1 MSIQPS
7 IFTRYAIRSL
17 SANRTRTVVT
27 AVGVM
32 LACALLTF
40 VLVLVGSIRASLIA
54 SEEASEGSWQVSFSE
69 IDEEQ
74 LARVEDELGDPLA
87 LRRDL
92 GAALTGD
99 TEVPLLNVVTT
110 LTGEKDL
117 VVEPPLADGR
127 WPEAP
132 GEIAVPAYWAETWPV
147 GSTVELSLGR
157 RQQTSGDISA
167 YEYPPSYELD
177 EKGVAQLAEELVD
190 VGEPRALTVVGIV
203 DGDADVAY
211 VCPDEPGFGPEPLT
225 FAWAAPD
232 LGVDELDQ
240 VTEGI
245 CERGGYS
252 SYHNALL
259 EYLSLGSS
267 RGFDMSVGFI
277 GACASALACLVTVTL
292 ISGSFRVS
300 VAERV
305 RQFGLLSSAGASRRQ
320 LVRVVLAEAALLC
333 AVGVPAGLALGVVL
347 DAVALSL
354 AADGTTFVTRGLPIA
369 LSVEPTALLVAAGVS
384 VAAVL
389 VGALA
394 PALRASRLPAVE
406 AIRDCGNVGVR
417 RRRKGPPR
425 VLQARSMRRS
435 CPSAGPFRLRRT
447 TGGHDLPVLLARRFR
462 RAGGA
467 RGRATVAALALSVA
481 LLVGGGVL
489 SVYQGETIFEGTN
502 ADVSASVSTEG
513 AAAALGAKSE
523 LAYLPA
529 LLERLRAQDGI
540 DEVGF
545 VSQTQV
551 SLDLDDS
558 AVASWADEEIWRP
571 DGNVFGTVFYVDDA
585 TWARLCDEVGAAADP
600 GGCIV
605 VNEVTDADRAGE
617 RPFSE
622 ALLDTRLSVVG
633 AGVSWKV
640 VGLLDGTPA
649 WFWLTRGELESVL
662 PTVLAPASTV
672 VDVDQ
677 ELVGY
682 GMVTLYATAED
693 SARAAEDV
701 ERLLEEDPA
710 LAALDG
716 AVDERAEARQTQVY
730 HAALEVLLSG
740 VGIVAAAVGLAS
752 AFNTSAASVLLRS
765 HDFAVLRS
773 MGMGERAL
781 RRMLAYECV
790 RTAAWGLALG
800 LATALAFDLWVY
812 ARGGISVRGLGF
824 VVPWAHVAGAVALV
838 TLVLLASCTY
848 ALRRLQSVPLLDALR
863 SD

>member
-1 MSIQPS
+1 MSMQLS
-7 IFTRYAIRSL
+7 VFTRYAIRSL
-17 SANRTRTVVT
+17 AANRTRTVVT
-27 AVGVM
+27 AAGVA

-40 VLVLVGSIRASLIA
+40 VLVLVGSLRAGLVA
-54 SEEASEGSWQVSFSE
+54 SEVALEGAWQVSFSQIGE
-69 IDEEQ
+69 DQ

-87 LRRDL
+87 VRRDL

-99 TEVPLLNVVTT
+99 AEVPLLNVVTT

-117 VVEPPLADGR
+117 VVEPPLSNGR

-132 GEIAVPAYWAETWPV
+132 GEIAVPAYWAKTWPV

-157 RQQTSGDISA
+157 RQRTSGDISA

-211 VCPDEPGFGPEPLT
+211 VCPDEPDLGPEPLL
-225 FAWAAPD
+225 FAWAAPG

-245 CERGGYS
+245 CEQGGYS

-259 EYLSLGSS
+259 EYLGLGSS
-267 RGFDMSVGFI
+267 RGFDMNVGFV

-292 ISGSFRVS
+292 ISGAFRVS

-320 LVRVVLAEAALLC
+320 LVRVVLAEAALLS
-333 AVGVPAGLALGVVL
+333 AIGVPAGLALGVAL
-347 DAVALSL
+347 DAAALTL
-354 AADGTTFVTRGLPIA
+354 AADGTAWVTGGLPIA
-369 LSVEPTALLVAAGVS
+369 LNVEPTALLVAAGVS

-406 AIRDCGNVGVR
+406 AIRDGGNVGVR

-425 VLQARSMRRS
+425 VLQARPLRRS
-435 CPSAGPFRLRRT
+435 CLSAGPFRLRRT

-462 RAGGA
+462 RAGRA

-481 LLVGGGVL
+481 LLVGGGAMAA
-489 SVYQGETIFEGTN
+489 YQGETIFEGTP

-523 LAYLPA
+523 LVYLPA

-540 DEVGF
+540 DEAGF
-545 VSQTQV
+545 VSKTQV

-571 DGNVFGTVFYVDDA
+571 DGNVFGTVLYVDDA
-585 TWARLCDEVGAAADP
+585 TWARLCEEVGAATDP
-600 GGCIV
+600 DGCIV

-622 ALLDTRLSVVG
+622 ALLGTRLSVVG
-633 AGVSWKV
+633 AGVSWEV
-640 VGLLDGTPA
+640 VGLLDGAPA

-672 VDVDQ
+672 MDIDQ
-677 ELVGY
+677 GLVGY

-716 AVDERAEARQTQVY
+716 AVDERAEAHQTQVFY
-730 HAALEVLLSG
+730 AALEVLLSG

-752 AFNTSAASVLLRS
+752 AFNASAASVLLRS
-765 HDFAVLRS
+765 HDFAALRS
-773 MGMGERAL
+773 VGMGERAL
-781 RRMLAYECV
+781 RRMLEYECA
-790 RTAAWGLALG
+790 RTAAWGLTLG
-800 LATALAFDLWVY
+800 LVAALAFDLWVY
-812 ARGGISVRGLGF
+812 ARGGISVRSLGF
-824 VVPWAHVAGAVALV
+824 VVPWAHVAGAVVLV
-838 TLVLLASCTY
+838 ALVLLASCAY
-848 ALRRLQSVPLLDALR
+848 ALRRLRAVPLLDALR
-863 SD
+863 AD

>member
-1 MSIQPS
+1 MSMQLS
-7 IFTRYAIRSL
+7 VFTRYAIRSL
-17 SANRTRTVVT
+17 AASRTRTVVT
-27 AVGVM
+27 AAGVA
-32 LACALLTF
+32 LACALLAF
-40 VLVLVGSIRASLIA
+40 VLVLAGSIRASLVA
-54 SEEASEGSWQVSFSE
+54 SEAASEGAWQVSLSQ
-69 IDEEQ
+69 IDEGQ
-74 LARVEDELGDPLA
+74 LARVEDELSDPLA
-87 LRRDL
+87 VRRDL
-92 GAALTGD
+92 GAALTGEP
-99 TEVPLLNVVTT
+99 EVPLLNVVTT

-127 WPEAP
+127 WPETP

-157 RQQTSGDISA
+157 RQRTSSDISA

-211 VCPDEPGFGPEPLT
+211 VCPDEPDLGPEPLI
-225 FAWAAPD
+225 FAWAAPG

-245 CERGGYS
+245 CEQGGYS

-259 EYLSLGSS
+259 EYLGLGSS
-267 RGFDMSVGFI
+267 RGFDMNVGFV

-292 ISGSFRVS
+292 ISGAFRVS

-333 AVGVPAGLALGVVL
+333 AVGVPAGLVLGVAL

-354 AADGTTFVTRGLPIA
+354 AAEGTTWVTGGLPIA
-369 LSVEPTALLVAAGVS
+369 LNVEPTALLVAACVS

-406 AIRDCGNVGVR
+406 AMRGGNVGVR

-425 VLQARSMRRS
+425 VLQARPLRRS
-435 CPSAGPFRLRRT
+435 CSSAGPFRLRRT
-447 TGGHDLPVLLARRFR
+447 TGGHDLPVLLARRFH
-462 RAGGA
+462 RAGRA
-467 RGRATVAALALSVA
+467 RGRATMAALALSVT
-481 LLVGGGVL
+481 LLVGGGIL
-489 SVYQGETIFEGTN
+489 ATYQGETIFEGTP
-502 ADVSASVSTEG
+502 ADVSAKVSREG

-529 LLERLRAQDGI
+529 LLERLRTLEGI
-540 DEVGF
+540 DEAGF
-545 VSQTQV
+545 VSKTQV
-551 SLDLDDS
+551 SLDLDDN
-558 AVASWADEEIWRP
+558 AVAEWADGEIWRP
-571 DGNVFGTVFYVDDA
+571 DGNVFGTVLYVDDA
-585 TWARLCDEVGAAADP
+585 TWARLCEEVGAAADP

-617 RPFSE
+617 RPFSD
-622 ALLDTRLSVVG
+622 ALLGTRLSVVG
-633 AGVSWKV
+633 AGVSWEV
-640 VGLLDGTPA
+640 VGLLDGAPA

-682 GMVTLYATAED
+682 GLVTLYATAED

-701 ERLLEEDPA
+701 EHLLEEDPA
-710 LAALDG
+710 LAVLDG
-716 AVDERAEARQTQVY
+716 AVDERAEAHQTQVFY
-730 HAALEVLLSG
+730 AALEVLLSG

-752 AFNTSAASVLLRS
+752 AFNASAASVLLRA

-773 MGMGERAL
+773 LGMGERAL

-800 LATALAFDLWVY
+800 LVAALAFDLWVY
-812 ARGGISVRGLGF
+812 ARGGISVRSLGF
-824 VVPWAHVAGAVALV
+824 VVPWAHVAGAVVLV
-838 TLVLLASCTY
+838 ALVLLTSCAY
-848 ALRRLQSVPLLDALR
+848 ALRRLRAVPLLDALR
-863 SD
+863 AD

>member
-1 MSIQPS
+1 MSIQLS
-7 IFTRYAIRSL
+7 VFTRYAIRSL
-17 SANRTRTVVT
+17 AANRTRTVVT
-27 AVGVM
+27 AAGVA

-40 VLVLVGSIRASLIA
+40 VLVLVGSLRASLV
-54 SEEASEGSWQVSFSE
+54 ASEGASEGAWQVSFSQIGE
-69 IDEEQ
+69 DQ
-74 LARVEDELGDPLA
+74 LARVEDVLGGPLA
-87 LRRDL
+87 VRRDL

-99 TEVPLLNVVTT
+99 AEAPLLNVVTT

-132 GEIAVPAYWAETWPV
+132 GEIAVPSHRAKTWPV

-157 RQQTSGDISA
+157 RQRTSGGISA

-203 DGDADVAY
+203 DGDSDVAY
-211 VCPDEPGFGPEPLT
+211 VCPDEPGFGPEPLI

-240 VTEGI
+240 MTEGI
-245 CERGGYS
+245 CEHGGYS

-259 EYLSLGSS
+259 EYLSLGNS

-292 ISGSFRVS
+292 ISGAFRVS

-333 AVGVPAGLALGVVL
+333 AVGVLAGLVLGVAL
-347 DAVALSL
+347 DAAALWL
-354 AADGTTFVTRGLPIA
+354 AADGTTLVTGGLPIA
-369 LSVEPTALLVAAGVS
+369 LSVEPAALLVAAGVS
-384 VAAVL
+384 VIAVL
-389 VGALA
+389 AGALA

-406 AIRDCGNVGVR
+406 AMRGVEANLGSSVGR
-417 RRRKGPPR
+417 GPGAR
-425 VLQARSMRRS
+425 TASAHRARLQNSRWTLSPPTSREV
-435 CPSAGPFRLRRT
+435 
-447 TGGHDLPVLLARRFR
+447 PVLLARRFR
-462 RAGGA
+462 RSGRA
-467 RGRATVAALALSVA
+467 RGGATVAALALSVT

-489 SVYQGETIFEGTN
+489 ATYQGGNIFEGTP
-502 ADVSASVSTEG
+502 ADVSAKVSSEG

-523 LAYLPA
+523 LVYLPA

-540 DEVGF
+540 NDAGF
-545 VSQTQV
+545 VSKTQV
-551 SLDLDDS
+551 SLNLDDS
-558 AVASWADEEIWRP
+558 AVVEWADEELWRP
-571 DGNVFGTVFYVDDA
+571 DGNVFGTVLYVDDA
-585 TWARLCDEVGAAADP
+585 TWARLCEGVGAAADP

-622 ALLDTRLSVVG
+622 ALLGTRLSVVG
-633 AGVSWKV
+633 AGVSWEV
-640 VGLLDGTPA
+640 VGLLDGVPG

-662 PTVLAPASTV
+662 PTVLASASTV
-672 VDVDQ
+672 ADVDRD
-677 ELVGY
+677 LVGY
-682 GMVTLYATAED
+682 GFVTLYATAED
-693 SARAAEDV
+693 SVRAAEDV

-716 AVDERAEARQTQVY
+716 AVDERAEAHQARVLY
-730 HAALEVLLSG
+730 AALEVLLSG

-752 AFNTSAASVLLRS
+752 AFNASAASVLLRS

-773 MGMGERAL
+773 VGWGERAL
-781 RRMLAYECV
+781 RRMLAYECA
-790 RTAAWGLALG
+790 RTAACGLALG
-800 LATALAFDLWVY
+800 LAVALAFDVWLYV
-812 ARGGISVRGLGF
+812 RGGISVRSLGL
-824 VVPWAHVAGAVALV
+824 VVPWAHVAGAVVLV
-838 TLVLLASCTY
+838 ALVLLASCVY
-848 ALRRLQSVPLLDALR
+848 AMHRLRDVPLLDALR
-863 SD
+863 AD